1 MLFNYN
7 SQITTKLKYLLVQ
20 ISTKKFKFS
29 VFVAVYLV
37 SDKLY
42 ALESENK
49 HIKMAS
55 KVFWILLKIW
65 KFYKYSQTSL

>member
-1 MLFNYN
+1 MLWFKVMLFNYN

-20 ISTKKFKFS
+20 ISTKKLEFS
-29 VFVAVYLV
+29 VFVTVYLV

-42 ALESENK
+42 ALKGENK

-55 KVFWILLKIW
+55 KVFWILLKI
-65 KFYKYSQTSL
+65 

>member
-20 ISTKKFKFS
+20 ISTKKLEFS
-29 VFVAVYLV
+29 VFVTVYLV

-42 ALESENK
+42 ALKSENK

-65 KFYKYSQTSL
+65 KF

>member
-20 ISTKKFKFS
+20 ISTKKLEFS
-29 VFVAVYLV
+29 VFVTVYLV

-42 ALESENK
+42 ALKSENK
-49 HIKMAS
+49 HIKMSS

-65 KFYKYSQTSL
+65 KF